1 MTIAE
6 VQNEAGFWFP
16 PEKPSF
22 SLSGPYLFCHSHPA
36 QTSQTNIL
44 FQLEK
49 QVKNGSNRKDSDL
62 GGDSEMG
69 GQISC

>member
-6 VQNEAGFWFP
+6 VQNQVGFWFP

-22 SLSGPYLFCHSHPA
+22 SLSDLYLFCFSHPA

-49 QVKNGSNRKDSDL
+49 QVKKL
-62 GGDSEMG
+62 QYQE
-69 GQISC
+69 GQRFRRRPLKWVVR